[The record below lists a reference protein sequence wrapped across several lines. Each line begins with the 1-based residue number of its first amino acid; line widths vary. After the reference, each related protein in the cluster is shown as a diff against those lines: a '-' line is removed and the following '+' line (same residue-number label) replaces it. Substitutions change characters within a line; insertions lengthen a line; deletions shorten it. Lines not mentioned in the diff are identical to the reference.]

1 LIEKQLSKQ
10 KKLQEKL
17 KKEKH
22 KKLDLETLV
31 GQVVQGKNIDKDI
44 QF

>member
-1 LIEKQLSKQ
+1 LIEKQLLKQ
-10 KKLQEKL
+10 KKLQDKQ
-17 KKEKH
+17 KKEKQ

-31 GQVVQGKNIDKDI
+31 GLVGQGKNIDKDI